1 MTEEEQVVDLLS
13 AMVKIPSVAAKE
25 GQVADLIETFLAPE
39 LKAGLIKR
47 ERISYAPGRDN
58 LVLTIGNP
66 NAQRWLGVDGHM
78 DVVDPGNVNKWQ
90 FPPFSAHVEDG
101 KLYGRGATDMKSG
114 LAAAV
119 VAFKQAAH
127 EKLDHGIQL
136 MATVGEEVDNDGARQ
151 LSAAGYGDRLTG
163 LLVAEPGNAML
174 TLLNAVLLITH

>member
-1 MTEEEQVVDLLS
+1 
-13 AMVKIPSVAAKE
+13 
-25 GQVADLIETFLAPE
+25 
-39 LKAGLIKR
+39 
-47 ERISYAPGRDN
+47 
-58 LVLTIGNP
+58 
-66 NAQRWLGVDGHM
+66 M

-119 VAFKQAAH
+119 MAFKQAAH

-163 LLVAEPGNAML
+163 LFVAEPGNSNVDAAERGIIDYTL
-174 TLLNAVLLITH
+174 TAHGKKQHIRLGQI